1 MYFAVICFDRPGTS
15 MLRTKTAAAHLRYL
29 VEKASEVHTG
39 GPLLDPKEG
48 GMVGSLYVINV
59 TDYEAARRF
68 IEGEPLNQ
76 AGLFES
82 ITIRGWTQMQPEIK
96 PGANE
101 ATAAEFDRLAQAS
114 GK

>member
-29 VEKASEVHTG
+29 VENAPQVHTG
-39 GPLLDPKEG
+39 GPLLDPNGG
-48 GMVGSLYVINV
+48 GMIGSLYVVNV
-59 TDYEAARRF
+59 EDYAAAQKF

-82 ITIRGWTQMQPEIK
+82 IMIRGWTQMQPEIE
-96 PGANE
+96 PGANA
-101 ATAAEFDRLAQAS
+101 ATADEFDRLQKAS